1 MKLSKRNEIIKT
13 KDSHHFIKQKGRENV
28 TVVDLGFNEGK
39 FEKSIAKVFDNFT
52 AYCVEANP
60 KFLNTDDNIHLDNFL
75 LSNKSSEKEKFYL
88 DSNND
93 GASSKYFISDEKNYL
108 LIETITLKDYYNYR
122 KINKAD
128 ILKINIEGAE
138 FDILDNETINFL
150 SKNTEQIWVSFHN
163 FLVSDNR
170 YELRLKEIYNAFKLN
185 KFYKIKFSLNDDA
198 VLFINKNF
206 IDLSM
211 KEKIN
216 LNLFKYLDGFKRRFK
231 IKQF

>member
-1 MKLSKRNEIIKT
+1 VYKYIIEYPVKIIY
-13 KDSHHFIKQKGRENV
+13 KM
-28 TVVDLGFNEGK
+28 
-39 FEKSIAKVFDNFT
+39 
-52 AYCVEANP
+52 
-60 KFLNTDDNIHLDNFL
+60 KFLPV
-75 LSNKSSEKEKFYL
+75 
-88 DSNND
+88 
-93 GASSKYFISDEKNYL
+93 
-108 LIETITLKDYYNYR
+108 LIEDEYYNYR

-211 KEKIN
+211 KERIY
-216 LNLFKYLDGFKRRFK
+216 LNLFKYLDGLKRRLK
-231 IKQF
+231 IKYL